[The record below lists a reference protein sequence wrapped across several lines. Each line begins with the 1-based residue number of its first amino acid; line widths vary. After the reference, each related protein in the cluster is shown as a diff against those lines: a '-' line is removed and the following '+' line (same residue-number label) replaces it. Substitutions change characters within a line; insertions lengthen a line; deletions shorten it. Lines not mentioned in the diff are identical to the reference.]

1 MRNRNMK
8 MARLTILAVCIP
20 DSASPRSKPIIKP
33 EIIIQ
38 HNRAYFIHRRYLSP
52 FSDFLLKGKGI
63 LKIQSCKNE
72 NGQIL
77 QMINLPK
84 IRHIAITTPKM

>member
-1 MRNRNMK
+1 MMK
-8 MARLTILAVCIP
+8 TAKLTTLAVDMP
-20 DSASPRSKPIIKP
+20 DSVSPRSKPVITP

-38 HNRAYFIHRRYLSP
+38 PNRAYFIHRRYLSL
-52 FSDFLLKGKGI
+52 FSDFLLKGNGI
-63 LKIQSCKNE
+63 LKSQSCKNA

-84 IRHIAITTPKM
+84 MTHVATAKPKM